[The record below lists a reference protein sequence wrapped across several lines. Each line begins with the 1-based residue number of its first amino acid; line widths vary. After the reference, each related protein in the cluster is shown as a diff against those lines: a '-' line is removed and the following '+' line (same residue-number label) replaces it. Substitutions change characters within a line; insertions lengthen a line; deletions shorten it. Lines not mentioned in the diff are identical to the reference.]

1 MTAGACL
8 EVGEALLT
16 ARHHRHGWCQRK
28 VAPGERP
35 GDLYYLGLGVG
46 GGGTGQNLLQY
57 ICFCNWL
64 IGKGNE
70 SDFSMFAFAFV
81 SLVLRDAAR
90 ENIILPSLSFYSL
103 TPTGDAAADSS
114 NDLVL
119 TIPGFCDLAICGC
132 VGFLW
137 WSTTSLQQTTK
148 VQKNEVKLSGH

>member
-8 EVGEALLT
+8 EVEEALLT
-16 ARHHRHGWCQRK
+16 ARHHRHGCCQTK

-81 SLVLRDAAR
+81 LVQVSLVLGDAAR

-119 TIPGFCDLAICGC
+119 TIPGFCDLAIWGC
-132 VGFLW
+132 VGFL
-137 WSTTSLQQTTK
+137 
-148 VQKNEVKLSGH
+148 

>member
-1 MTAGACL
+1 M
-8 EVGEALLT
+8 
-16 ARHHRHGWCQRK
+16 
-28 VAPGERP
+28 
-35 GDLYYLGLGVG
+35 G

-81 SLVLRDAAR
+81 SLLIRDAAR

-114 NDLVL
+114 NDLVG
-119 TIPGFCDLAICGC
+119 TIPGFCDLAIWGC
-132 VGFLW
+132 VGFL
-137 WSTTSLQQTTK
+137 
-148 VQKNEVKLSGH
+148 